1 LVKAL
6 VILVALEFATL
17 PLAAQTDLQPS
28 VSAPIEPSDPGQVS
42 PTPEVETA
50 IPADQPRQLRIFT
63 NSVANVLP
71 KYVDGSNTLGG
82 SVIADVSGLVGIG
95 TMGPTQTLHVFGS
108 GDGSLA
114 IEAENP
120 NGTGTGAA
128 AVLRTRANA
137 AVTSYISHGS
147 ARTLQRFGQT
157 LGGWSEILTFGGN
170 GLIVGTQPSIPI
182 LFGTNLIERMRI
194 HANGDVA
201 IGSTTDQGKLFVLG
215 TADNGRAFY
224 TQQNSAVESS
234 ATQWDYG
241 FQSDAFDSVSPGA
254 TNSGGITGAFIAGW
268 NRGTLP
274 SAPDFSG
281 TVTYATGGRFV
292 AGNYWTATAGTVV
305 NAYAIQAQ
313 VSRGTGAAS
322 VTNGYGVRIENIDA
336 TNDWGVYQVDAS
348 DDNYFAGRVG
358 VGTTAPQ
365 DALHITAPSDFGIR
379 MTHTDPN
386 SPRNA
391 ISFYEGAN
399 LMGFIN
405 QRGSTF
411 STEGQMRRFN
421 IGNNDPA
428 GATGLYAGGV
438 QRMIIA
444 ANGNVGVGTTSP
456 AAKLDVAGSV
466 QVVGTGIVLH
476 VVGNSQFDG
485 TVRGTNIQAHYQDVA
500 EWVPAGDELQPGMVV
515 VLDRKTANTVVAST
529 KAYDPAVA
537 GVVSPQPGI
546 VLGEESD
553 TKELVATTGRVRVR
567 VDASRGAIAIGDLLA
582 TSDIPGTA
590 MKSMPVELGGIQMHR
605 PGTIVGK
612 ALEPLDHGTGEILV
626 LLSLQ

>member
-1 LVKAL
+1 
-6 VILVALEFATL
+6 
-17 PLAAQTDLQPS
+17 
-28 VSAPIEPSDPGQVS
+28 
-42 PTPEVETA
+42 
-50 IPADQPRQLRIFT
+50 
-63 NSVANVLP
+63 
-71 KYVDGSNTLGG
+71 
-82 SVIADVSGLVGIG
+82 
-95 TMGPTQTLHVFGS
+95 
-108 GDGSLA
+108 
-114 IEAENP
+114 
-120 NGTGTGAA
+120 
-128 AVLRTRANA
+128 
-137 AVTSYISHGS
+137 
-147 ARTLQRFGQT
+147 
-157 LGGWSEILTFGGN
+157 
-170 GLIVGTQPSIPI
+170 
-182 LFGTNLIERMRI
+182 
-194 HANGDVA
+194 
-201 IGSTTDQGKLFVLG
+201 
-215 TADNGRAFY
+215 
-224 TQQNSAVESS
+224 
-234 ATQWDYG
+234 
-241 FQSDAFDSVSPGA
+241 
-254 TNSGGITGAFIAGW
+254 
-268 NRGTLP
+268 
-274 SAPDFSG
+274 
-281 TVTYATGGRFV
+281 
-292 AGNYWTATAGTVV
+292 
-305 NAYAIQAQ
+305 
-313 VSRGTGAAS
+313 
-322 VTNGYGVRIENIDA
+322 
-336 TNDWGVYQVDAS
+336 
-348 DDNYFAGRVG
+348 
-358 VGTTAPQ
+358 
-365 DALHITAPSDFGIR
+365 
-379 MTHTDPN
+379 
-386 SPRNA
+386 
-391 ISFYEGAN
+391 
-399 LMGFIN
+399 MGFIN